1 MRIVIA
7 EDAALIR
14 AGLSEILTSAG
25 HEVTGEV
32 CDATELENVLR
43 ELAETSSLP
52 DLVVSDV
59 RMPPRNA
66 DDGLEAAVRL
76 REKHPDLPIVLLS
89 AYIGGPYLRRLVQN
103 EASQGGIGYLLK
115 ERVSHVREFLQ
126 SLDVVASGGFVI
138 DIFQKMGLH
147 ADEDNRRVRAILRWL
162 RT

>member
-25 HEVTGEV
+25 HEITGEV
-32 CDATELENVLR
+32 CDATELENVMR
-43 ELAETSSLP
+43 EHAETSSLP

-59 RMPPRNA
+59 RMPPTNA

-103 EASQGGIGYLLK
+103 EASQGGSDTCSK
-115 ERVSHVREFLQ
+115 NE
-126 SLDVVASGGFVI
+126 
-138 DIFQKMGLH
+138 
-147 ADEDNRRVRAILRWL
+147 
-162 RT
+162 